1 MKGKLLL
8 LSCLCFFR
16 LAAQNDSTTVDVSKE
31 MEAKKSLTP
40 EEEKP
45 ALKVF
50 YGQRL
55 INANTVEVLRKGV
68 MEFRVIH
75 NFSDIAGTDGGIR
88 HFFGLDDAFD
98 VKIGFQIGLTDHLNI
113 LLARSRGASAVSQI
127 WELGLKQQ
135 FMHQELHDPSHPF
148 SFTVFANITAS
159 AVHANHNTFSE
170 TNFNGFGDRLS
181 ECVQLMIAKKIGS
194 ISLQLNPTFV
204 NRHYVIPGDDKGIF
218 AIGAG
223 VRVPLSKKLVLIA
236 DYFHSFRSQQSK
248 DVYASLSPSVKFYD
262 PLGVGFEILTQG
274 HVFHVN
280 FTNSTDILEN
290 KFITRTTKS
299 WGKGQFRWGFTIS
312 RNFILFRDKKKK

>member
-1 MKGKLLL
+1 MKSKLVLFFFL
-8 LSCLCFFR
+8 ACLR
-16 LAAQNDSTTVDVSKE
+16 LHAQNDTTVVDISKDLE
-31 MEAKKSLTP
+31 NQKKP
-40 EEEKP
+40 AEEVP

-75 NFSDIAGTDGGIR
+75 NFSDIAGHDGGIR

-98 VKIGFQIGLTDHLNI
+98 VKIAFQIGLTDHLNI

-135 FMHQELHDPSHPF
+135 FMHQVQDDPSHPL
-148 SFTVFANITAS
+148 SITGFANIVAS
-159 AVHANHNTFSE
+159 AVKATHAPQSE

-181 ECVQLMIAKKIGS
+181 ETLQLMVARKFNGF
-194 ISLQLNPTFV
+194 SLELVPSFV

-218 AIGAG
+218 AMGAG
-223 VRVPLSKKLVLIA
+223 IRIPLSKRFVFIA
-236 DYFHSFRSQQSK
+236 DYFHAFRSQQSK
-248 DVYASLSPSVKFYD
+248 NAYAALSTPVKFYD

-280 FTNSTDILEN
+280 FTNATDILEN
-290 KFITRTTKS
+290 KFLTRTTKS
-299 WGKGQFRWGFTIS
+299 WGKGEFRWGFTIS
-312 RNFILFRDKKKK
+312 RNFILFRDKK